1 MIQKTL
7 LTALAATTLGL
18 GGGVA
23 SATNEWPNAP
33 IRLVVPFAPGGN
45 TDVLA
50 RQIAAQIEK
59 NLRQSIIVDNRP
71 GAGGTIGGNHVAH
84 AAPDG
89 YTLLIG
95 SSPQLAAISPM
106 VSANYDPGKDLTP
119 VAQLSDGLMVIA
131 ARPNLPASSL
141 AELKALAGSKP
152 ESVSCGSAGMSTVSH
167 LHCEDLARKLGVKLL
182 HIPFK
187 GSNDAMTNVMAGN
200 VDLVSNPFSIPQI
213 RSGQAK
219 ALAGGNQARHPEL
232 PEVASLEEQGYR
244 LDVPGAF
251 GIAAPA
257 GTPPERI
264 QRVADAIKIV
274 FDNPDIEEQLLRIG
288 QIPAYLGPKEFGQ
301 ALETYREQ
309 LIDVETAAGL
319 R

>member
-1 MIQKTL
+1 MIRKTL

-18 GGGVA
+18 GGGIA
-23 SATNEWPNAP
+23 CAAESWPTAP

-59 NLRQSIIVDNRP
+59 NLGQPIIVDNRP

-95 SSPQLAAISPM
+95 SSPQLAAISPI

-131 ARPNLPASSL
+131 ARPNLSASSL
-141 AELKALAGSKP
+141 AELKTLAEKKP

-251 GIAAPA
+251 GIAAPM

-264 QRVADAIKIV
+264 QRLADAIKIV

>member
-1 MIQKTL
+1 MIRKTL
-7 LTALAATTLGL
+7 IAAMATLGMAGGAAATD
-18 GGGVA
+18 A
-23 SATNEWPNAP
+23 WPTSP
-33 IRLVVPFAPGGN
+33 VRLVVPFAPGGN

-59 NLRQSIIVDNRP
+59 DLGQPIIVDNRP

-84 AAPDG
+84 ATPDG

-95 SSPQLAAISPM
+95 SSPQLAAISPL
-106 VSANYDPGKDLTP
+106 VSANYDPRKDLMP

-131 ARPNLPASSL
+131 ARPNLPAANL
-141 AELKALAGSKP
+141 AELKVLAERKP
-152 ESVSCGSAGMSTVSH
+152 EGVSCGSAGMSTVSH

-232 PEVASLEEQGYR
+232 PDVPSLDEQGYA

-257 GTPPERI
+257 GTPPERV
-264 QRVADAIKIV
+264 QRLANAIKVV

-288 QIPAYLGPKEFGQ
+288 QIPAYLGAKEFSQ
-301 ALETYREQ
+301 ALDTYREQ

>member
-1 MIQKTL
+1 MTRKP
-7 LTALAATTLGL
+7 LAAMLAAAALGL
-18 GGGVA
+18 AGGTA
-23 SATNEWPNAP
+23 AADAWPTAP

-50 RQIAAQIEK
+50 RQIAVHLEK
-59 NLRQSIIVDNRP
+59 SLGQPIIVDNRP

-84 AAPDG
+84 ATPDG

-95 SSPQLAAISPM
+95 SSPQLAAISPL
-106 VSANYDPGKDLTP
+106 VSANYDPRTDLTP

-131 ARPNLPASSL
+131 ARPGLAADSL
-141 AELKALAGSKP
+141 AQLKALAERKP
-152 ESVSCGSAGMSTVSH
+152 ESVSCGSAGVSTVSH

-187 GSNDAMTNVMAGN
+187 GSNDAMTNVMAGT

-213 RSGQAK
+213 RNGQAK

-232 PEVASLEEQGYR
+232 PDVPSLEEQGYA

-257 GTPPERI
+257 GTPPERV
-264 QRVADAIKIV
+264 QRVADAVKAL
-274 FDNPDIEEQLLRIG
+274 FDNPDIDEQLLRIG
-288 QIPAYLGPKEFGQ
+288 QIPAYLGPKEFGE
-301 ALETYREQ
+301 ALVTYREQ